1 MGGKRAGTVKIAGAR
16 RRPPPAGGRDVRID
30 RYKTIVFPNN
40 LRALRKRAGYPKLL
54 ALAEALPDIPY
65 IRLSKIERGE
75 VFAKAEELVRI
86 AAALRVAP
94 SDLLVDIGDP
104 AFDLPAWAAEIHDD
118 RSFDRD
124 AETFAALLGAALRHR
139 RTSDAALTIAA
150 LDKDYGIPPVILSR
164 IENAHKTLDRWNDA
178 TVAALCRIFDVANV
192 AGLRERVRALHAA
205 GALNALL
212 DGISNPQLRIA
223 KTRARVA
230 ELRAQLAGAAPAEAP
245 AAPAAI
251 AEPAVPAVDVA
262 GTARL
267 LPVFGAPLADGLI
280 AKAATGASV
289 EAPRTAGPRA
299 YGLRVCRPSLG
310 GGLPG
315 SATIVVDPERF
326 PSSGGLAVVRE
337 VDGLRLLSVTF
348 DRNGAMKGYSQV
360 PDREVALDALDPADV
375 AAVIAAYFE

>member
-1 MGGKRAGTVKIAGAR
+1 MGAKRVGTVTITAAR
-16 RRPPPAGGRDVRID
+16 RRPRAAGREVRID
-30 RYKTIVFPNN
+30 RYKAIVFPNN
-40 LRALRKRAGYPKLL
+40 LRALRRRHGYPKLL

-75 VFAKAEELVRI
+75 VFAKADELVRI
-86 AAALRVAP
+86 AAALGVAP
-94 SDLLVDIGDP
+94 TDLLIDIKDP
-104 AFDLPAWAAEIHDD
+104 AFDLPAWAADIHDD
-118 RSFDRD
+118 RSFDRE

-139 RTSDAALTIAA
+139 RTSDEALTIAA

-164 IENAHKTLDRWNDA
+164 IENAHKTLDRWNEA
-178 TVAALCRIFDVANV
+178 TVASLCRLFGVGNV
-192 AGLRERVRALHAA
+192 AALKERVRALHAA

-212 DGISNPQLRIA
+212 DGISNPELRVA
-223 KTRARVA
+223 KTCARVA
-230 ELRAQLAGAAPAEAP
+230 ELRAQLAGTAPV
-245 AAPAAI
+245 AAPAAAPAPSV
-251 AEPAVPAVDVA
+251 AEPSAAADARAEP
-262 GTARL
+262 RL

-280 AKAATGASV
+280 AKAATAGSV
-289 EAPRTAGPRA
+289 EAPCTAGPRA

-315 SATIVVDPERF
+315 NATIVVDPDRF

-337 VDGLRLLSVTF
+337 ADGLRLLSVTF

-360 PDREVALDALDPADV
+360 PDREVALDALDPGDV

>member
-1 MGGKRAGTVKIAGAR
+1 MLTVAR
-16 RRPPPAGGRDVRID
+16 RRPPPAGGRAVRID

-40 LRALRKRAGYPKLL
+40 LRALRKGAGYPKLL

-75 VFAKAEELVRI
+75 VFAKADELVRI
-86 AAALRVAP
+86 AGALRVAP
-94 SDLLVDIGDP
+94 ADLLVDIGDP

-139 RTSDAALTIAA
+139 RTSDDALTIAA

-164 IENAHKTLDRWNDA
+164 IENAYKTLDRWNEG
-178 TVAALCRIFDVANV
+178 TVAALCRIFDVADV
-192 AGLRERVRALHAA
+192 AELQRKVHALHAA
-205 GALNALL
+205 GVLDALL
-212 DGISNPQLRIA
+212 DGISNPEQRVA

-230 ELRAQLAGAAPAEAP
+230 ELCAQIAGAPPVEAP
-245 AAPAAI
+245 VAAV
-251 AEPAVPAVDVA
+251 VPVA
-262 GTARL
+262 DDTGAARL

-315 SATIVVDPERF
+315 SATIIVDPERF

-337 VDGLRLLSVTF
+337 ADGLRLLSVTF

-360 PDREVALDALDPADV
+360 PDREVALDALDPTDV

>member
-1 MGGKRAGTVKIAGAR
+1 MGAKRVGTVTITGAR
-16 RRPPPAGGRDVRID
+16 RRQSPAGGREVRID

-40 LRALRKRAGYPKLL
+40 LRALRKGAGYAKLL

-75 VFAKAEELVRI
+75 VFAKADELVRI

-94 SDLLVDIGDP
+94 ADLLVDIGDP
-104 AFDLPAWAAEIHDD
+104 GFDFPAWVAEIHDD

-124 AETFAALLGAALRHR
+124 AEAFAAMLGAALRHR
-139 RTSDAALTIAA
+139 RTSDGALTIAV
-150 LDKDYGIPPVILSR
+150 LDKEYGLPPVILSR
-164 IENAHKTLDRWNDA
+164 IENAYKTLDRWNEA
-178 TVAALCRIFDVANV
+178 TVAALCRIFDVADV
-192 AGLRERVRALHAA
+192 AGLQRKVRALHAA
-205 GALNALL
+205 GVLDSLL
-212 DGISNPQLRIA
+212 DGVSNPELRVA

-230 ELRAQLAGAAPAEAP
+230 ELRAQLADVPPTEVPAPLDTVAEPVLP
-245 AAPAAI
+245 AAMEADA
-251 AEPAVPAVDVA
+251 
-262 GTARL
+262 ARL

-280 AKAATGASV
+280 AKTATGALV
-289 EAPRTAGPRA
+289 EAPRSAGPRA
-299 YGLRVCRPSLG
+299 YGLRVCRSSLG

-315 SATIVVDPERF
+315 NATIVVDPERF

-337 VDGLRLLSVTF
+337 AGGLRLLSVTF

>member
-1 MGGKRAGTVKIAGAR
+1 MGGERGTVTLTGAR
-16 RRPPPAGGRDVRID
+16 RRPPPAGGREARID

-40 LRALRKRAGYPKLL
+40 LRALRKGAGYPKLL

-75 VFAKAEELVRI
+75 VFAKADELVRI
-86 AAALRVAP
+86 AGALRVAP
-94 SDLLVDIGDP
+94 ADLLVDIGDP

-118 RSFDRD
+118 RSYDRD

-139 RTSDAALTIAA
+139 RTSDDALTIAA
-150 LDKDYGIPPVILSR
+150 LDKDYGVPPVILSR
-164 IENAHKTLDRWNDA
+164 IENAYKTLDRWNDG
-178 TVAALCRIFDVANV
+178 TVAALCRIFDVADV
-192 AGLRERVRALHAA
+192 AELQRKVRALHAA
-205 GALNALL
+205 GVLDGLL
-212 DGISNPQLRIA
+212 DGISNPEQRVA

-230 ELRAQLAGAAPAEAP
+230 ELRAQLAGTPPVEAP
-245 AAPAAI
+245 APPAAV
-251 AEPAVPAVDVA
+251 AEPALPAANDA
-262 GTARL
+262 GAARL
-267 LPVFGAPLADGLI
+267 LPVFGTPLADGLI

-337 VDGLRLLSVTF
+337 ADGLRLLSVTF